1 MGKKGKRHL
10 LLNVLI
16 VVTLI
21 VVFVAYAAHY
31 KNWTKMDSD
40 SYRIFSGIYFL
51 DVPYAEMDSVGLVEK
66 LPPMERING
75 FSVKEIEK
83 GAYKQDSTAQDKV
96 YVFVERLSQPKI
108 RVVYRDSLKVFL
120 NFRDSLETQ
129 RVFSD
134 LSKIIELS
142 QQDHKKGTR

>member
-1 MGKKGKRHL
+1 MGKKGNRHW

-21 VVFVAYAAHY
+21 VVFITYAVHY
-31 KNWTKMDSD
+31 KNWTKMETD

-51 DVPYAEMDSVGLVEK
+51 KVPYAEMDSVGMVER
-66 LPPMERING
+66 LPSMERING

-83 GAYKQDSTAQDKV
+83 GVFKEDSTAQNKV
-96 YVFVERLSQPKI
+96 YVFVEKLSQPKI
-108 RVVYRDSLKVFL
+108 RVVYRDSLQLFL

-129 RVFSD
+129 KVYND
-134 LSKIIELS
+134 LSDIIDASKE
-142 QQDHKKGTR
+142 